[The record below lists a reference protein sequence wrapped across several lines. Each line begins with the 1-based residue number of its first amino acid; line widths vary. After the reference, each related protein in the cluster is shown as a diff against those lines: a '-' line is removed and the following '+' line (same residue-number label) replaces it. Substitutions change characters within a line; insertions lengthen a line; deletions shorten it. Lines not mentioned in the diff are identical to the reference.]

1 MRPCPL
7 FPVVALAVAPAAA
20 LITACERTPP
30 AEVVAGDGV
39 LCDLSRRL
47 AGQAI
52 RVTCLL
58 GPNDDPHHFQLSPRH
73 SQELRQARLVLI
85 NGYGLTPALS
95 RIPGAVPVAE
105 LAVPNSP
112 RLASGPAHDHDITH
126 GVERAGDHD
135 HDREREPDHS
145 EPADHADHVQHPDRR
160 DPAETND
167 HADHAHGD
175 RDPHVWHDPRQAAA
189 LVRAVSGRLQ
199 TLKPSAAPAIQ
210 RREQAMLQTL
220 GALHRWN
227 QRQFAS
233 LPSRP
238 GARTLATGHRSLS
251 SLSRAYGLQEL
262 AVVDGLSSSDNL
274 RPQAM
279 AAAVAQLRRQ
289 NPAALFSE
297 QWPAGKALSRISALS
312 GIPLASAPLRSDGL
326 SPEGAD
332 LLTTLT
338 TNTCLIVSS
347 GGGRCDRASQQQ
359 LIQRWQAIR

>member
-1 MRPCPL
+1 VRPCPL

-112 RLASGPAHDHDITH
+112 RLASGPAHDHDHDITH
-126 GVERAGDHD
+126 GVERGGEH
-135 HDREREPDHS
+135 
-145 EPADHADHVQHPDRR
+145 
-160 DPAETND
+160 T
-167 HADHAHGD
+167 HGD